1 MTVIPPPKA
10 VRDLFADLLGRGV
23 EINISSV
30 KLVPDARAL
39 CCVSVYTT
47 DKKQTGAVVV
57 ADLDL
62 AARSGAALGLIPK
75 GGAEAAVEDR
85 ELPANLAENFREVAN
100 IFAAL
105 FNVGDQPRLVLYSV
119 HAPGAPIPEDVTA
132 LLRGVARREDYLIEI
147 EGYGTGRLAVVL
159 P

>member
-1 MTVIPPPKA
+1 VTVLPPPKA

-23 EINISSV
+23 EINISSL
-30 KLVPDARAL
+30 KLVPDARTP

-47 DKKQTGAVVV
+47 EKKQTGALMV

-62 AARSGAALGLIPK
+62 AARAGAALGLIPK

-105 FNVGDQPRLVLYSV
+105 FNVGDQPRLVLYNV
-119 HAPGAPIPEDVTA
+119 HAPGAMAPEDVTA

-147 EGYGTGRLAVVL
+147 EGYGSGRLAVVL